1 MVLLQKILPMLLE
14 HGAQAST
21 SQEKQLEVNGARHS
35 VMRTVT
41 TLAIS
46 M

>member
-1 MVLLQKILPMLLE
+1 MLLE

-21 SQEKQLEVNGARHS
+21 SQEKQLEVAGAQLT
-35 VMRTVT
+35 VMRALTTV
-41 TLAIS
+41 AIS